1 MTFADCFLPFFDFWC
16 ELGKKLG
23 FGLSPAAALG
33 IATASSIYAFEVQGY
48 LFSQPRPAADF
59 DHLPFKVPSP
69 AGLTQLARRDDA
81 APQRP

>member
-1 MTFADCFLPFFDFWC
+1 VAEAPTNAKLQAFMRDTLRVLSAAMGVAGDRDRDIDLCIRGTGLPF
-16 ELGKKLG
+16 
-23 FGLSPAAALG
+23 
-33 IATASSIYAFEVQGY
+33 Q
-48 LFSQPRPAADF
+48 PAADF